1 VLVNGTGGTGK
12 HFVSQALKDGHRVR
26 ALVRNPAKVE
36 VSDPN
41 LELHT
46 GSITNITDISK
57 LVQGT
62 DSVVVMLG
70 DKEAQ
75 QTSKINTAFI
85 KQLVPAMRQHGVKR
99 LLYQAGGLSKPHNG
113 ELTWTLWILRHT
125 LARSFNGQHLDN
137 EAVMEYLAT
146 EAKDIEWMVH
156 RAGIYGDGPSKG
168 RLERSNTTFS
178 IGNFRDCAEYSHR
191 LIKDDAA
198 VHTSDFSCY
207 AKN

>member
-1 VLVNGTGGTGK
+1 MTLIGTGGTGK

-36 VSDPN
+36 ISDPN
-41 LELHT
+41 LEIHT
-46 GSITNITDISK
+46 GSITDIPDISK

-75 QTSKINTAFI
+75 KKSKINTAFV

-99 LLYQAGGLSKPHNG
+99 LLYQAGGLSKPYNG
-113 ELTWTLWILRHT
+113 ELTWTLWILRNT
-125 LARSFNGQHLDN
+125 LASSFDGQHLDN

-146 EAKDIEWMVH
+146 DVVM
-156 RAGIYGDGPSKG
+156 
-168 RLERSNTTFS
+168 
-178 IGNFRDCAEYSHR
+178 
-191 LIKDDAA
+191 
-198 VHTSDFSCY
+198 
-207 AKN
+207 

>member
-1 VLVNGTGGTGK
+1 M
-12 HFVSQALKDGHRVR
+12 R

-36 VSDPN
+36 ISDSN

-46 GSITNITDISK
+46 GSITNITDFNK

-62 DSVVVMLG
+62 DSVIVMLG

-75 QTSKINTAFI
+75 QKSKINTAFI
-85 KQLVPAMRQHGVKR
+85 KQLVPAMRQNGVKR
-99 LLYQAGGLSKPHNG
+99 LLYQAGGLSKPVNG
-113 ELTWTLWILRHT
+113 ELTWTLWILRNT
-125 LARSFNGQHLDN
+125 IARSFDGQHLDN

-146 EAKDIEWMVH
+146 EANDIEWIVH

-168 RLERSNTTFS
+168 TLERSSTNFS

-191 LIKDDAA
+191 LIRDDAA
-198 VHTSDFSCY
+198 LHTSDFSCY
-207 AKN
+207 VKK